1 MGTRTPKRPSR
12 RRSREPLVIA
22 ANTLPIRRKRE
33 LGRARWVAA
42 PGGLASALT
51 PIVREAGGAW
61 IGWTGSA
68 GQTLAPFRHGGIS
81 MVPVSLSRQDI
92 VEYYEGF
99 CNGTLWPLFHG
110 AIREPE
116 YHRPWW
122 RAYAT
127 VNERFAD
134 AVARSASPGGTV
146 WVQDY
151 HLLLLPALLRRR
163 RPDLRVGFFLHV
175 PFPTEDLFVRLPWR
189 QQVLEGML
197 GADVV
202 GVQTPGAARNLLR
215 LARRF
220 AGADVRGNVVSLA
233 GHQVVVGAFPISVDV
248 ARIEAVAAL
257 PRVRRRVDE
266 LRRTLGRGRKVLLGV
281 DRLDYTKGIDLRLKA
296 YAEVLTRRP
305 ELATRTVLVQVAV
318 PSRGRVAEYQRLQE
332 RVDAMVGRLNGEHGD
347 VGVEPVSYVRRNLD
361 LEDLVAMYALAD
373 VMVVTPLADGMN
385 LVAKEYVASR
395 TDGRG
400 TLILSEFAGA
410 AAELRGA
417 LLVNPHDVNGMADAV
432 ERALAMSPA
441 EQRRRMRQLRGAV
454 QANTVQ
460 DWAAGF
466 LGALKAERR

>member
-1 MGTRTPKRPSR
+1 MGTRIRKGTPHRP
-12 RRSREPLVIA
+12 SREPLVIA

-61 IGWTGSA
+61 IGWTGTA
-68 GQTLAPFRHGGIS
+68 GTTIAPFRHASIA
-81 MVPVSLSRQDI
+81 MVPVPLSRQEVTD
-92 VEYYEGF
+92 YYEGF

-116 YHRPWW
+116 YHRAWW
-122 RAYAT
+122 GAYAA

-134 AVARSASPGGTV
+134 AVDRSAGRGATV

-163 RPDLRVGFFLHV
+163 RPDLRIGFFLHV

-220 AGADVRGNVVSLA
+220 AGADVRGNVVSLPE
-233 GHQVVVGAFPISVDV
+233 HQVVVGAFPISVDV
-248 ARIEAVAAL
+248 ARIESVAKL

-266 LRRTLGRGRKVLLGV
+266 LQRTLGRGRRVLLGV
-281 DRLDYTKGIDLRLKA
+281 DRLDYTKGIDLRLDA

-361 LEDLVAMYALAD
+361 LEDLVAMYCLAD

-417 LLVNPHDVNGMADAV
+417 LLVNPHDVNGMADAI

-441 EQRRRMRQLRGAV
+441 EQRRRMRQLRGVV

-466 LGALKAERR
+466 LGALGR